1 MKYSTATKKN
11 DVLEEYKRK
20 MFTLL
25 KASYKTT
32 IYSVISF
39 LIIYDDII
47 REKEVIPHSLL
58 WVVVLWLV
66 FIS

>member
-1 MKYSTATKKN
+1 
-11 DVLEEYKRK
+11 